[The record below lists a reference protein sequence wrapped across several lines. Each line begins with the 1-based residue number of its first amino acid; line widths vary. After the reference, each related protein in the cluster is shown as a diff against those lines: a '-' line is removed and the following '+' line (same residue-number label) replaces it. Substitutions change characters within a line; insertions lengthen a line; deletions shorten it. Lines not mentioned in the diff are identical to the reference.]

1 MAEMGGAIGSVLEGL
16 NEEQLKAVTTTEGY
30 VRVVAGAGS
39 GKTRALARRFA
50 YLVLELGVMAR
61 AIACVTF
68 TNKAANE
75 MRARIHAL
83 TGDNDSAYVN
93 TFHGLCVSILQE
105 SGHALGLPKSFLV
118 LDNADIDQM
127 LGLIYE
133 ERGLTLRDKTFSAAR
148 DMFEIRKCRDEPS
161 YVLDL
166 VSTSNEEL
174 RERYAR
180 ADTVDDI
187 LFYGY
192 LYQQKK
198 CFGLDYNDLILVT
211 LLLFE
216 RKSEVRELWQSRLE
230 YVMIDEFQ
238 DIDALQVRLMDVL
251 TAKHKNLFVVGDP
264 DQTIYTWRGARV
276 GFLLDFPLTHEPC
289 TTIVMNKNYRSTPE
303 ILAAANSLIAHN
315 SARIEKELL
324 ATRASGELPCAHAA
338 VSDEDQAAWVAERIE
353 ELAGEGV
360 AFGSMAVLYRAHY
373 VTRALEEELLA
384 RELPYQL
391 FSGVPFFERRE
402 VKDALA
408 YLRLVAYGDDL
419 SFMRVANVPKRNI
432 GTQRM
437 RFLQQFA
444 AGQGITL
451 LEALRRSL
459 DDPLFKG
466 TGARGLVGLVDAH
479 SMGSAWASVSE
490 LFSQLMDESGFERAL
505 RTEGSQ
511 ERLDN
516 LAELR
521 QSIFEFETTCGEEA
535 TLDRYLTHVALFSN
549 LDAERK
555 GQSVRL
561 MTVHAAKG
569 LEFDNVFLLGM
580 SEGIFPSRKTKT
592 REAMEEER
600 RLAFVAMTRARKR
613 LILSHADGTTHEG
626 IPRYPSRFVLEV
638 DEGLLRWDEAPSS
651 EFIAEARAWVQGQM
665 RVLELREM
673 SCAHAAGARVRHKVF
688 GEGTIL
694 SVDAEDACCVVQF
707 DRIPTPRTLSAR
719 VLLEAL

>member
-1 MAEMGGAIGSVLEGL
+1 MAESHNVLEGL

-30 VRVVAGAGS
+30 VRVLAGAGS

-50 YLVLELGVMAR
+50 YLVLELGVMER
-61 AIACVTF
+61 SIACVTF

-105 SGHALGLPKSFLV
+105 SGHALGLPKSFMV

-133 ERGLTLRDKTFSAAR
+133 ERGITLRDKTYAAAR
-148 DMFEIRKCRDEPS
+148 DAFEIRKCRDEPT

-166 VSTSNEEL
+166 VSLSSEEL
-174 RERYAR
+174 RERYRR

-198 CFGLDYNDLILVT
+198 CFGLDYNDLILLT
-211 LLLFE
+211 LLLFD
-216 RKSEVRELWQSRLE
+216 RKSDVRDLWQSRLE

-238 DIDALQVRLMDVL
+238 DIDALQVKLMDVL

-264 DQTIYTWRGARV
+264 DQTIYTWRGAKV

-289 TTIVMNKNYRSTPE
+289 ATIVMNHNYRSTPE
-303 ILAAANSLIAHN
+303 ILAVANSLISRN
-315 SARIEKELL
+315 EVRVDKDLI
-324 ATRASGELPCAHAA
+324 ATRESGELPCAHAA
-338 VSDEDQAAWVAERIE
+338 TCDEDQAAWVAERIE
-353 ELAGEGV
+353 ELAHEGV
-360 AFGSMAVLYRAHY
+360 PYGNIAVLYRAHY

-384 RELPYQL
+384 RDLPYQL
-391 FSGVPFFERRE
+391 FSGVSFFERRE

-444 AGQGITL
+444 AGQGCTL
-451 LEALRRSL
+451 FEALRRSL

-466 TGARGLVGLVDAH
+466 TGARELVGLVDAH
-479 SMGSAWASVSE
+479 SMGSAWACVSE
-490 LFSQLMDESGFERAL
+490 LFAQLMDESGFERAL
-505 RTEGSQ
+505 RVLGSQ

-535 TLDRYLTHVALFSN
+535 TLERYLTHVALFSN

-555 GQSVRL
+555 GPNVRL

-580 SEGIFPSRKTKT
+580 SEGIFPSRKVKT

-600 RLAFVAMTRARKR
+600 RLAFVAVTRAKKR
-613 LILSHADGTTHEG
+613 LFVSHANGTTHEG
-626 IPRYPSRFVLEV
+626 IPRYPSRFVLEL
-638 DEGLLRWDEAPSS
+638 DEGLLRWDEPLSN
-651 EFIAEARAWVQGQM
+651 EFVAEARAWVAGQD
-665 RVLELREM
+665 RVMALHETCM
-673 SCAHAAGARVRHKVF
+673 AFGVGARVRHKVF
-688 GEGTIL
+688 GEGTVL
-694 SVDAEDACCVVQF
+694 SVNAEDVCYVVQF

-719 VLLEAL
+719 VVLEAL

>member
-1 MAEMGGAIGSVLEGL
+1 MCESTNVLAGL
-16 NEEQLKAVTTTEGY
+16 NDVQLKAVTTTEGY

-39 GKTRALARRFA
+39 GKTRALAHRFA
-50 YLVLELGVMAR
+50 YLVLELGVMPR
-61 AIACVTF
+61 GIACVTF

-127 LGLIYE
+127 LRIIYE
-133 ERGLTLRDKTFSAAR
+133 ERGLTLRDKTFAAAR
-148 DMFEIRKCRDEPS
+148 DAFEIRKCRDEPS

-166 VSTSNEEL
+166 VSLTSEQL
-174 RERYAR
+174 RERYQSAT
-180 ADTVDDI
+180 AVDDI

-198 CFGLDYNDLILVT
+198 CFGLDYNDLILLT

-216 RKSEVRELWQSRLE
+216 RKPEVRDLWQSRLE

-251 TAKHKNLFVVGDP
+251 TAKHKNLFVVGDS
-264 DQTIYTWRGARV
+264 DQTIYTWRGANVRY
-276 GFLLDFPLTHEPC
+276 LLDFPAAHEGC
-289 TTIVMNKNYRSTPE
+289 TTVVMNKNYRSVPE
-303 ILAAANSLIAHN
+303 VLAVANSLIAHN
-315 SARIEKELL
+315 ATRIEKNLV
-324 ATRASGELPCAHAA
+324 ATRAKGEMPRAYAA
-338 VSDEDQAAWVAERIE
+338 TSDEDQAAWVAERIE
-353 ELAGEGV
+353 ELREAGVPYGR
-360 AFGSMAVLYRAHY
+360 MAVLYRAHY
-373 VTRALEEELLA
+373 VTRPLEEELIS
-384 RELPYQL
+384 RDLPYQL

-419 SFMRVANVPKRNI
+419 SFMRVANTPKRNI
-432 GTQRM
+432 GNQRM
-437 RFLQQFA
+437 RFLEQFA
-444 AGQGITL
+444 AGQGCTL

-459 DDPLFKG
+459 DDPFFKG
-466 TGARGLVGLVDAH
+466 TGARSLVGLVDAH
-479 SMGSAWASVSE
+479 SLGSAWASVSE
-490 LFSQLMDESGFERAL
+490 LFSELMDESGYERAL

-516 LAELR
+516 LAELK

-535 TLDRYLTHVALFSN
+535 TLERYLTHVALFSN
-549 LDAERK
+549 LDADRGGEH
-555 GQSVRL
+555 VRL

-569 LEFDNVFLLGM
+569 LEFDNVFVLGM

-592 REAMEEER
+592 LEAMEEER
-600 RLAFVAMTRARKR
+600 RLAFVAMTRARDR
-613 LILSHADGTTHEG
+613 LFLSHADGTTHEG
-626 IPRYPSRFVLEV
+626 IPRYPSRFLLEA
-638 DEGLLRWDEAPSS
+638 DDGLLRWDEPLP
-651 EFIAEARAWVQGQM
+651 ENLVREARAWVESQD
-665 RVLELREM
+665 RILALRETR
-673 SCAHAAGARVRHKVF
+673 SLLKAGVRVRHKVF
-688 GEGTIL
+688 GDGTIL
-694 SVDAEDACCVVQF
+694 SVDADDACYVVQF
-707 DRIPTPRTLSAR
+707 DRIPTQRTLSAR
-719 VLLEAL
+719 LPLEVL